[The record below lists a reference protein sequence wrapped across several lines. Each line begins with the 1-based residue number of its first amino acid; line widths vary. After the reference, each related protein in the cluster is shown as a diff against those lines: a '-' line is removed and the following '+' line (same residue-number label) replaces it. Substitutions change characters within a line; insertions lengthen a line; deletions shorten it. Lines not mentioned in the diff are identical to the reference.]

1 MDFGEGGVWILSRD
15 RSCLGFALMR
25 FSGVRMGQVRCNF
38 FWRHGYFPSIF
49 FVG

>member
-1 MDFGEGGVWILSRD
+1 MDFGEGGVWILSKD

-25 FSGVRMGQVRCNF
+25 FSGVRMGRFDAIVAGGTVIF
-38 FWRHGYFPSIF
+38 HPFF